1 MTSTDAMTTD
11 PSLSPLAAER
21 ADPGDP
27 CVDAAPAVAP
37 DVAPECGPG
46 PGTGPDPERA
56 AAVPAIESR
65 RPIGE
70 ILRSVQPLSDSDVE
84 HILVVQR
91 RMGLRFGEAAVALA
105 LVSRKDVLWALSQ
118 QFSYPY
124 PREPGLLQSAE
135 MVVASDPYG
144 TQAEAFRELRSQ
156 IIAAQDLTER
166 RPLAV
171 LSPDAG
177 DGRSF
182 VAANLAMAFCQLGE
196 RTVLVDANL
205 REPGLHR
212 RLGIPERPSLS
223 TLLTGVPVS
232 RPFDRSAQIPNLYV
246 LQVGTPPPNPLEL
259 LERPLFRQLLEQLQR
274 NFDRVIVDT
283 PAAAAGTADARVTAA
298 ACGQAV
304 LVGRKHRT
312 GMQPLQQLSAAL
324 LRLQVDVIGMIVNRH

>member
-1 MTSTDAMTTD
+1 MTEVD
-11 PSLSPLAAER
+11 PMKRDLPLSSLEAEE
-21 ADPGDP
+21 AETVPSVEP
-27 CVDAAPAVAP
+27 
-37 DVAPECGPG
+37 
-46 PGTGPDPERA
+46 A
-56 AAVPAIESR
+56 AAIEPADATLPAEAQ

-70 ILRSVQPLSDSDVE
+70 IIRGVRPLSDSDVE
-84 HILVVQR
+84 HILVVQK

-124 PREPGLLQSAE
+124 PREPGLLESAE

-144 TQAEAFRELRSQ
+144 AQAEAFRELRVQ

-205 REPGLHR
+205 RDPGLHR

-223 TLLTGVPVS
+223 TLLTGVPVA
-232 RPFDRSAQIPNLYV
+232 RPFDRSAQMPNLYV
-246 LQVGTPPPNPLEL
+246 LQAGTPPPNPLEL
-259 LERPLFRQLLEQLQR
+259 LERPLFRRLLEQLQR

-283 PAAAAGTADARVTAA
+283 PAAAGTADARVTAA

-312 GMQPLQQLSAAL
+312 GMQPLQQLQGAL
-324 LRLQVDVIGMIVNRH
+324 QRLQVDVVGMIVNNH

>member
-1 MTSTDAMTTD
+1 MTEVD
-11 PSLSPLAAER
+11 PMKRDLPLSSLEAEV
-21 ADPGDP
+21 AEVAEAVPG
-27 CVDAAPAVAP
+27 A
-37 DVAPECGPG
+37 ES
-46 PGTGPDPERA
+46 
-56 AAVPAIESR
+56 AAVIEPADATLPAEAQ

-70 ILRSVQPLSDSDVE
+70 IIRSVRPLSDSDVE
-84 HILVVQR
+84 HILVVQK

-124 PREPGLLQSAE
+124 PREPGILESAE

-144 TQAEAFRELRSQ
+144 VQAEAFRELRVQ
-156 IIAAQDLTER
+156 ISAAQDLTER

-205 REPGLHR
+205 RAPGLHQ

-223 TLLTGVPVS
+223 TLLTGVPVA
-232 RPFDRSAQIPNLYV
+232 RPFDRSAQMPNLYV
-246 LQVGTPPPNPLEL
+246 LQAGTPPPNPLEL
-259 LERPLFRQLLEQLQR
+259 LERPLFRRLLEQLQR

-283 PAAAAGTADARVTAA
+283 PAASGMADARVTAA

-312 GMQPLQQLSAAL
+312 GMQPLQQLHGAL
-324 LRLQVDVIGMIVNRH
+324 QRLQVDVVGMIVNRH